1 MTASALPRVR
11 TVLFTALV
19 VGSLGLLSGCA
30 PEPGP
35 TSPTDSPSATASP
48 SITAPGG
55 TEQPS
60 GEPTEPAEL
69 PDLGEAGPECGDVL
83 SDDDIYAYNPNFSAV
98 ASPTPASDSLL
109 ERAASLDGTTCR
121 WVNNSSGEALDI
133 AVAVPGETELAEL
146 RDEAESSATPAPAL
160 SDPPAVEAYFD
171 RVGDVGTGQVFA
183 DGRWIVLSDAA
194 FLEAGDLEELVATV
208 LANVSAA

>member
-35 TSPTDSPSATASP
+35 TGPTDGASAPTSTSNP
-48 SITAPGG
+48 DG

-60 GEPTEPAEL
+60 GDASEFPEL

-83 SDDDIYAYNPNFSAV
+83 SDDDIYAYNPIFSAV
-98 ASPTPASDSLL
+98 ASPTPAAGSLL
-109 ERAASLDGTTCR
+109 ERAADLDGTTCR

-146 RDEAESSATPAPAL
+146 QDEAESSATPAPSL

-183 DGRWIVLSDAA
+183 DGRWIVLSDPA
-194 FLEAGDLEELVATV
+194 FLEAGDLEELVSTV
-208 LANVSAA
+208 LANVSAE